1 MSVRG
6 GLLPH
11 TGNEGRSTGYLKCL
25 YTNAQSL
32 GNKQGELEVLVM
44 SKNYD
49 VIGITETWWDNSH
62 DWSTVMDG
70 YKLFRKD
77 RQGRKGG
84 GVALYVREQYDCSE
98 LRYETVEKPECLWI
112 KFRSVCN
119 KSDVVVGVCY
129 RPPDQGDEVDEA
141 FFRKLTEAT
150 RSHALILMGDFNFPD
165 ICWES
170 NTAVHRQ
177 SRKFLESVGDNFL
190 AQVLEEPT
198 GGDAFLDLLLTNRV
212 ELVGE
217 AKMDG
222 NLGGIDHELVEF
234 RILTQ
239 GRKVSSRIRTQD
251 FRKADFDS
259 LRERMA
265 RIPWGTN
272 LKGKGV
278 QESWLYFKESLLR
291 LQGQTIPMSRKNSKY
306 GRRPAWLNGEILADL
321 KHKKEAYKKWKVGH
335 MTREEYK
342 NIARACRNDI
352 RRAKSHLELQ
362 LARDVKSN
370 KKGFFRYVGNKKKAK
385 ESVGPLLN
393 EGGNLVTEDVEKANV
408 LNAFFASVFTNK
420 VSSQTAALGITKWG
434 RDGQPSVEIEVVRDY
449 LEKLD
454 VHKSM
459 GPEELHPRV
468 LKELAA
474 VIAEPLA
481 IIFEN
486 SWRTGEVPD
495 DWKKANVVPIF
506 KKGKKEDPGN
516 YRPVSLTSVPGKI
529 MEQVLKESI
538 LKHLHER
545 KVIRNSQHGFTK
557 GRSCL
562 TNLIAFYDEIT
573 GSVDEGKA
581 VDVLFLDFSKA
592 FDTVSHSILVSK
604 LRKYGL
610 DECTIRW
617 VESWLDCRA
626 RRVVINGSMSSWQPV
641 SSGVPQGSV
650 LGPVLFNIFINDLE
664 DGVDCTLSKF
674 ADDTKLGG
682 VVDMLEG
689 RDRIQK
695 DLDKLED
702 WAKRN
707 LMRFNKDKCRVLH
720 LGWKN
725 PMHRY
730 RLGTEWLG
738 SSSAEK
744 DLGVTVDEKL
754 DMSQQCA
761 LVAKKANGILGC
773 ISRGIASRSR
783 DVIVPLYSTLVRPH
797 LEYCVQ
803 FWAPHYKK
811 DVDKLERV
819 QRRATKIIR
828 GLEHMT
834 YEERLREVGLFSL
847 QKRRMRGDLIAAFN
861 YLKGGSK
868 EDGSR
873 LFSMVAD
880 DRTRSN
886 GLKLQWGRFR
896 LDIRKNFFTKRV
908 VKHWNALPR
917 EVEVEVESPSL
928 EVFKVRLDKALAG
941 MI

>member
-1 MSVRG
+1 MPAPCR
-6 GLLPH
+6 LAANQTLTQALTLPSQQTHARILPQQANTH
-11 TGNEGRSTGYLKCL
+11 TLGYLPVPGK
-25 YTNAQSL
+25 
-32 GNKQGELEVLVM
+32 
-44 SKNYD
+44 
-49 VIGITETWWDNSH
+49 
-62 DWSTVMDG
+62 
-70 YKLFRKD
+70 
-77 RQGRKGG
+77 
-84 GVALYVREQYDCSE
+84 
-98 LRYETVEKPECLWI
+98 
-112 KFRSVCN
+112 
-119 KSDVVVGVCY
+119 
-129 RPPDQGDEVDEA
+129 
-141 FFRKLTEAT
+141 
-150 RSHALILMGDFNFPD
+150 
-165 ICWES
+165 
-170 NTAVHRQ
+170 
-177 SRKFLESVGDNFL
+177 
-190 AQVLEEPT
+190 
-198 GGDAFLDLLLTNRV
+198 LLLCAALLSPAAQ
-212 ELVGE
+212 LVRRGS
-217 AKMDG
+217 AG
-222 NLGGIDHELVEF
+222 S
-234 RILTQ
+234 R
-239 GRKVSSRIRTQD
+239 SS
-251 FRKADFDS
+251 
-259 LRERMA
+259 
-265 RIPWGTN
+265 G
-272 LKGKGV
+272 
-278 QESWLYFKESLLR
+278 YFFFFFFTS
-291 LQGQTIPMSRKNSKY
+291 Q
-306 GRRPAWLNGEILADL
+306 
-321 KHKKEAYKKWKVGH
+321 
-335 MTREEYK
+335 
-342 NIARACRNDI
+342 
-352 RRAKSHLELQ
+352 
-362 LARDVKSN
+362 SN

-459 GPEELHPRV
+459 GPDELLPRV

-506 KKGKKEDPGN
+506 KKGKKEDPEN

-610 DECTIRW
+610 DERTIRW

-626 RRVVINGSMSSWQPV
+626 QRVVINGSMFSWQLV
-641 SSGVPQGSV
+641 SSGVLQGSV

-682 VVDMLEG
+682 VVDTLEG

-744 DLGVTVDEKL
+744 DQWVTVDEKL

-773 ISRGIASRSR
+773 ISRGIAS
-783 DVIVPLYSTLVRPH
+783 VPLYWTLVRPH

-819 QRRATKIIR
+819 QRRATIMIR

-834 YEERLREVGLFSL
+834 YEERLRELGLFSL

-917 EVEVEVESPSL
+917 EVVESPSL

>member
-1 MSVRG
+1 MRAALSLEKRMAIALWKLATPDCYRSVTNQFG
-6 GLLPH
+6 VGKSTFGLVLMEVCRAINCILLWK
-11 TGNEGRSTGYLKCL
+11 TMTLGNVCDIVDAFAQMGFPNCGREINGTYIPILAPNHL
-25 YTNAQSL
+25 TTEYTNQKGYFSMVL
-32 GNKQGELEVLVM
+32 QVLV
-44 SKNYD
+44 D
-49 VIGITETWWDNSH
+49 HREHFTEINAGWSGKVH
-62 DWSTVMDG
+62 DSCIFRNTG
-70 YKLFRKD
+70 LFKKLQAGTF
-77 RQGRKGG
+77 
-84 GVALYVREQYDCSE
+84 
-98 LRYETVEKPECLWI
+98 
-112 KFRSVCN
+112 F
-119 KSDVVVGVCY
+119 
-129 RPPDQGDEVDEA
+129 PDQ
-141 FFRKLTEAT
+141 K
-150 RSHALILMGDFNFPD
+150 I
-165 ICWES
+165 
-170 NTAVHRQ
+170 
-177 SRKFLESVGDNFL
+177 
-190 AQVLEEPT
+190 
-198 GGDAFLDLLLTNRV
+198 
-212 ELVGE
+212 
-217 AKMDG
+217 
-222 NLGGIDHELVEF
+222 
-234 RILTQ
+234 
-239 GRKVSSRIRTQD
+239 
-251 FRKADFDS
+251 
-259 LRERMA
+259 
-265 RIPWGTN
+265 
-272 LKGKGV
+272 
-278 QESWLYFKESLLR
+278 
-291 LQGQTIPMSRKNSKY
+291 TI
-306 GRRPAWLNGEILADL
+306 
-321 KHKKEAYKKWKVGH
+321 
-335 MTREEYK
+335 
-342 NIARACRNDI
+342 
-352 RRAKSHLELQ
+352 
-362 LARDVKSN
+362 
-370 KKGFFRYVGNKKKAK
+370 
-385 ESVGPLLN
+385 
-393 EGGNLVTEDVEKANV
+393 
-408 LNAFFASVFTNK
+408 
-420 VSSQTAALGITKWG
+420 
-434 RDGQPSVEIEVVRDY
+434 
-449 LEKLD
+449 
-454 VHKSM
+454 
-459 GPEELHPRV
+459 
-468 LKELAA
+468 
-474 VIAEPLA
+474 
-481 IIFEN
+481 
-486 SWRTGEVPD
+486 GEVEMPNVILGD
-495 DWKKANVVPIF
+495 PTYLLMLWLMKLMKKANVVPIF

-626 RRVVINGSMSSWQPV
+626 QRVVINGSMSSWQPV

-682 VVDMLEG
+682 VVNTLEG

-819 QRRATKIIR
+819 QRRATKMIR

-834 YEERLREVGLFSL
+834 YEERLRELGLFSL

-917 EVEVEVESPSL
+917 EVVESPSL

>member
-1 MSVRG
+1 MAG
-6 GLLPH
+6 DQLGL
-11 TGNEGRSTGYLKCL
+11 TVK
-25 YTNAQSL
+25 SL
-32 GNKQGELEVLVM
+32 
-44 SKNYD
+44 
-49 VIGITETWWDNSH
+49 
-62 DWSTVMDG
+62 
-70 YKLFRKD
+70 
-77 RQGRKGG
+77 
-84 GVALYVREQYDCSE
+84 
-98 LRYETVEKPECLWI
+98 
-112 KFRSVCN
+112 
-119 KSDVVVGVCY
+119 
-129 RPPDQGDEVDEA
+129 
-141 FFRKLTEAT
+141 
-150 RSHALILMGDFNFPD
+150 
-165 ICWES
+165 
-170 NTAVHRQ
+170 
-177 SRKFLESVGDNFL
+177 
-190 AQVLEEPT
+190 
-198 GGDAFLDLLLTNRV
+198 
-212 ELVGE
+212 
-217 AKMDG
+217 
-222 NLGGIDHELVEF
+222 
-234 RILTQ
+234 RILN
-239 GRKVSSRIRTQD
+239 I
-251 FRKADFDS
+251 
-259 LRERMA
+259 
-265 RIPWGTN
+265 
-272 LKGKGV
+272 
-278 QESWLYFKESLLR
+278 
-291 LQGQTIPMSRKNSKY
+291 
-306 GRRPAWLNGEILADL
+306 
-321 KHKKEAYKKWKVGH
+321 KKEAYKKWKVGQ

-342 NIARACRNDI
+342 NTAWACRNEI

-408 LNAFFASVFTNK
+408 FNAAFASVFTNK
-420 VSSQTAALGITKWG
+420 VSSQTAALGNTAWG
-434 RDGQPSVEIEVVRDY
+434 IGGQPSVEKEVVRDY

-459 GPEELHPRV
+459 GPDALHLRV
-468 LKELAA
+468 LKELVA

-486 SWRTGEVPD
+486 SWRSGEVPD
-495 DWKKANVVPIF
+495 NWKKANVVPIF

-538 LKHLHER
+538 LKHLHGR

-604 LRKYGL
+604 LKKYGL

-617 VESWLDCRA
+617 VESWLDCQA
-626 RRVVINGSMSSWQPV
+626 EQVVINGSMSSWQPV
-641 SSGVPQGSV
+641 SSGVPQGLV

-664 DGVDCTLSKF
+664 DGVDCTLRKF

-682 VVDMLEG
+682 VVDTVAG
-689 RDRIQK
+689 RDRIQR

-707 LMRFNKDKCRVLH
+707 LMRFNKDKCSVLH
-720 LGWKN
+720 LGRKN

-744 DLGVTVDEKL
+744 DLGVTMDEKL

-761 LVAKKANGILGC
+761 LVAKKANDVLGC

-811 DVDKLERV
+811 DVERLERV
-819 QRRATKIIR
+819 QRRATKMTR

-834 YEERLREVGLFSL
+834 YEERLRELGLFSL

-868 EDGSR
+868 ENGSR
-873 LFSMVAD
+873 LFSVVED
-880 DRTRSN
+880 NRTKSN

-896 LDIRKNFFTKRV
+896 LDIRKNFF
-908 VKHWNALPR
+908 H
-917 EVEVEVESPSL
+917 
-928 EVFKVRLDKALAG
+928 
-941 MI
+941 

>member
-1 MSVRG
+1 MGFPRVER
-6 GLLPH
+6 
-11 TGNEGRSTGYLKCL
+11 
-25 YTNAQSL
+25 A
-32 GNKQGELEVLVM
+32 GNKATL
-44 SKNYD
+44 
-49 VIGITETWWDNSH
+49 
-62 DWSTVMDG
+62 
-70 YKLFRKD
+70 
-77 RQGRKGG
+77 GRKGG
-84 GVALYVREQYDCSE
+84 TESRTNQTPRSSSGSRGTNTPPTARPFSTTSWVAA
-98 LRYETVEKPECLWI
+98 
-112 KFRSVCN
+112 
-119 KSDVVVGVCY
+119 SDAKTTTFPYILEAATMAVG
-129 RPPDQGDEVDEA
+129 P
-141 FFRKLTEAT
+141 TT
-150 RSHALILMGDFNFPD
+150 
-165 ICWES
+165 
-170 NTAVHRQ
+170 
-177 SRKFLESVGDNFL
+177 L
-190 AQVLEEPT
+190 AK
-198 GGDAFLDLLLTNRV
+198 A
-212 ELVGE
+212 
-217 AKMDG
+217 
-222 NLGGIDHELVEF
+222 
-234 RILTQ
+234 
-239 GRKVSSRIRTQD
+239 RTQVSP
-251 FRKADFDS
+251 RGKA
-259 LRERMA
+259 
-265 RIPWGTN
+265 GT
-272 LKGKGV
+272 
-278 QESWLYFKESLLR
+278 
-291 LQGQTIPMSRKNSKY
+291 
-306 GRRPAWLNGEILADL
+306 RRQRTPCFLV
-321 KHKKEAYKKWKVGH
+321 KVGK
-335 MTREEYK
+335 EE
-342 NIARACRNDI
+342 
-352 RRAKSHLELQ
+352 
-362 LARDVKSN
+362 
-370 KKGFFRYVGNKKKAK
+370 G
-385 ESVGPLLN
+385 
-393 EGGNLVTEDVEKANV
+393 
-408 LNAFFASVFTNK
+408 
-420 VSSQTAALGITKWG
+420 
-434 RDGQPSVEIEVVRDY
+434 
-449 LEKLD
+449 
-454 VHKSM
+454 
-459 GPEELHPRV
+459 
-468 LKELAA
+468 
-474 VIAEPLA
+474 
-481 IIFEN
+481 
-486 SWRTGEVPD
+486 
-495 DWKKANVVPIF
+495 PIF

-573 GSVDEGKA
+573 DSVDEGKA

-592 FDTVSHSILVSK
+592 FDMVSHSILVSK
-604 LRKYGL
+604 LKKYGL

-626 RRVVINGSMSSWQPV
+626 QRVVINGSMSSWQPV

-682 VVDMLEG
+682 VVDTLEG
-689 RDRIQK
+689 RDRIQR

-720 LGWKN
+720 LGRKN
-725 PMHRY
+725 PMLSY

-761 LVAKKANGILGC
+761 LVAKKANSILGC

-811 DVDKLERV
+811 DVNKLERV

-834 YEERLREVGLFSL
+834 YEERLRELGLFSL

-861 YLKGGSK
+861 YLRGGSR

-873 LFSMVAD
+873 LFSVVEE

-896 LDIRKNFFTKRV
+896 LDIRKNFFTRRV
-908 VKHWNALPR
+908 VKHWNVLPR
-917 EVEVEVESPSL
+917 EVVESPSL

>member
-1 MSVRG
+1 
-6 GLLPH
+6 
-11 TGNEGRSTGYLKCL
+11 
-25 YTNAQSL
+25 
-32 GNKQGELEVLVM
+32 
-44 SKNYD
+44 
-49 VIGITETWWDNSH
+49 
-62 DWSTVMDG
+62 
-70 YKLFRKD
+70 
-77 RQGRKGG
+77 
-84 GVALYVREQYDCSE
+84 
-98 LRYETVEKPECLWI
+98 
-112 KFRSVCN
+112 
-119 KSDVVVGVCY
+119 
-129 RPPDQGDEVDEA
+129 
-141 FFRKLTEAT
+141 
-150 RSHALILMGDFNFPD
+150 
-165 ICWES
+165 
-170 NTAVHRQ
+170 
-177 SRKFLESVGDNFL
+177 
-190 AQVLEEPT
+190 
-198 GGDAFLDLLLTNRV
+198 
-212 ELVGE
+212 
-217 AKMDG
+217 
-222 NLGGIDHELVEF
+222 
-234 RILTQ
+234 
-239 GRKVSSRIRTQD
+239 
-251 FRKADFDS
+251 
-259 LRERMA
+259 
-265 RIPWGTN
+265 
-272 LKGKGV
+272 
-278 QESWLYFKESLLR
+278 
-291 LQGQTIPMSRKNSKY
+291 
-306 GRRPAWLNGEILADL
+306 
-321 KHKKEAYKKWKVGH
+321 
-335 MTREEYK
+335 
-342 NIARACRNDI
+342 
-352 RRAKSHLELQ
+352 
-362 LARDVKSN
+362 
-370 KKGFFRYVGNKKKAK
+370 
-385 ESVGPLLN
+385 
-393 EGGNLVTEDVEKANV
+393 
-408 LNAFFASVFTNK
+408 
-420 VSSQTAALGITKWG
+420 
-434 RDGQPSVEIEVVRDY
+434 
-449 LEKLD
+449 
-454 VHKSM
+454 
-459 GPEELHPRV
+459 
-468 LKELAA
+468 
-474 VIAEPLA
+474 
-481 IIFEN
+481 
-486 SWRTGEVPD
+486 
-495 DWKKANVVPIF
+495 
-506 KKGKKEDPGN
+506 
-516 YRPVSLTSVPGKI
+516 

-604 LRKYGL
+604 SRKYGL

-626 RRVVINGSMSSWQPV
+626 QWVVINGSMSSWQPV

-682 VVDMLEG
+682 VVDTLEG

-803 FWAPHYKK
+803 FWTPHYKK

-819 QRRATKIIR
+819 QRRATKMIR

-834 YEERLREVGLFSL
+834 YEERLRELGLFSL

-896 LDIRKNFFTKRV
+896 LDIRKSFFTKRV

-917 EVEVEVESPSL
+917 EVVESPSL

>member
-1 MSVRG
+1 MSVKG

-11 TGNEGRSTGYLKCL
+11 TENEGRSAGYLKCL

-44 SKNYD
+44 SRNYD

-62 DWSTVMDG
+62 DWSAVMDG

-98 LRYETVEKPECLWI
+98 LRYDTAEKPECLWI
-112 KFRSVCN
+112 KFRSVSN
-119 KSDVVVGVCY
+119 RSDVVVGVCY
-129 RPPDQGDEVDEA
+129 RSPDQGDEVDEA
-141 FFRKLTEAT
+141 FFWQLAEAT
-150 RSHALILMGDFNFPD
+150 RLHALVLMGDFNFPD

-170 NTAVHRQ
+170 STAVHRQ
-177 SRKFLESVGDNFL
+177 SRKFLESVGNNFL
-190 AQVLEEPT
+190 VQVLEEPT
-198 GGDAFLDLLLTNRV
+198 RGGAFLDLLLTNRE

-217 AKMDG
+217 AKVDA
-222 NLGGIDHELVEF
+222 NLGGSDHELVEF

-239 GRKVSSRIRTQD
+239 GRKVSSRIRTLD

-259 LRERMA
+259 LRERMG

-272 LKGKGV
+272 MKGKGV

-291 LQGQTIPMSRKNSKY
+291 LQGQTIPMCRKNSKY
-306 GRRPAWLNGEILADL
+306 SRRPAWLNGEILADL

-342 NIARACRNDI
+342 NIARASRNEI
-352 RRAKSHLELQ
+352 RRAKSHLELH

-385 ESVGPLLN
+385 ESVGPLMN

-420 VSSQTAALGITKWG
+420 VSSQTAVLGITTWG
-434 RDGQPSVEIEVVRDY
+434 IDGQPSVEKEVVRDY

-459 GPEELHPRV
+459 GLDELHPRV

-474 VIAEPLA
+474 VIAEALA

-495 DWKKANVVPIF
+495 DWIKANVVPIF

-581 VDVLFLDFSKA
+581 VDVLYLDFSKA

-626 RRVVINGSMSSWQPV
+626 QRVVINGSMSSWQPV

-650 LGPVLFNIFINDLE
+650 LGPVLFNFFINDLE

-674 ADDTKLGG
+674 AADTKLGG

-689 RDRIQK
+689 RDRIQR

-720 LGWKN
+720 LGRKN
-725 PMHRY
+725 PMHSY

-744 DLGVTVDEKL
+744 ELGVTVDEKL

-819 QRRATKIIR
+819 QRRATKMIR
-828 GLEHMT
+828 GLEHMS
-834 YEERLREVGLFSL
+834 YEERLRELGLSSL
-847 QKRRMRGDLIAAFN
+847 QERRMRGDLIAAFN
-861 YLKGGSK
+861 YLRGSSR

-873 LFSMVAD
+873 LFSVVEE

-896 LDIRKNFFTKRV
+896 LHIRKNFFTRSV

-917 EVEVEVESPSL
+917 EVVESPSL